1 MSENSKSFTRA
12 GRIRN
17 VLLASVF
24 TVGIAGATGVMLSDS
39 QIALAAPVEVP
50 PEVQAAAPADFS
62 AIVESVKPAV
72 VGVQVKNNA
81 EPVADRGT
89 QGRMPEGFEDL
100 PQDHPLNEFFRR
112 FGMPRG
118 GDENGGPL
126 QPFRPD
132 RGMSQGSGFFVSEDG
147 FVVTNNHVVA
157 DAREYTVITD
167 DGRELDATLV
177 GKDDRTDLAVLKVE
191 GNGFPYVQLAQEE
204 PKIGQWV
211 IAVGNPFGLGGT
223 VTAGIISAQGRDIG
237 SGPYD
242 NYLQIDAPVNR
253 GNSGGPTFNTKGE
266 VIGVNTA
273 IFSPSG
279 GNVGIAFAIPASTVS
294 EVVTDLRADGEVT
307 RGWLGVQIQ
316 PVTGDIAASL
326 GIQGTEGAIVSDAQP
341 NSPAAAAGVLAG
353 DVIRM
358 VNGNP
363 VKDPKDLSATISRI
377 EPGQKVA
384 ITVVRDGKEQ
394 NIDVTLGNLKE
405 LDENQQVSAA
415 EQAKPEVA
423 PTPASLDGLGLS
435 VEEKAD
441 GSGVVVSGI
450 EENSPASEQG
460 MQSGDVIVSIGGAPV
475 KTVADV
481 EKGISSAK
489 ELGRA
494 AVLFKVQRED
504 NVRFVGVPLE
514 RG

>member
-1 MSENSKSFTRA
+1 MSENSKSSTRG

-17 VLLASVF
+17 ALLASVL
-24 TVGIAGATGVMLSDS
+24 TVGVAGATGVMLSDG

-50 PEVQAAAPADFS
+50 VAVQAAAPADFS
-62 AIVESVKPAV
+62 AIVETVKPAV

-81 EPVADRGT
+81 EPVANRGT
-89 QGRMPEGFEDL
+89 QGRMPEGFDDL
-100 PQDHPLNEFFRR
+100 PEDHPLNEFFRR

-118 GDENGGPL
+118 DENGPL
-126 QPFRPD
+126 QPFRGD

-147 FVVTNNHVVA
+147 YVVTNNHVVS
-157 DAREYTVITD
+157 DAREYKVITD

-191 GNGFPYVQLAQEE
+191 GNGFPFVKLAQDE

-316 PVTGDIAASL
+316 PVTGDIAESL
-326 GIQGTEGAIVSDAQP
+326 GIDGTEGAIVSDAQA

-358 VNGNP
+358 VNGTP

-377 EPGQKVA
+377 EPGQKIAVS
-384 ITVVRDGKEQ
+384 VLRDGKEQ
-394 NIDVTLGNLKE
+394 IIDVTLGNLKD
-405 LDENQQVSAA
+405 LDQSQQASAA
-415 EQAKPEVA
+415 EPAQPEEPA
-423 PTPASLDGLGLS
+423 AQPASLDGLGLS
-435 VEEKAD
+435 VEEKD
-441 GSGVVVSGI
+441 NGVVVSGI
-450 EENSPASEQG
+450 EDDSPASEQG
-460 MQSGDVIVSIGGAPV
+460 IQSGDVIVSIGDTPV

-489 ELGRA
+489 ELGRG